1 MNVIQINFQSF
12 RKTFL
17 TSVVLLLSG
26 SIYIPGFHDRYAI
39 SQTGTECFKF
49 SESYEMINLMDDRGD

>member
-1 MNVIQINFQSF
+1 M
-12 RKTFL
+12 

-39 SQTGTECFKF
+39 SQTGTECFEF